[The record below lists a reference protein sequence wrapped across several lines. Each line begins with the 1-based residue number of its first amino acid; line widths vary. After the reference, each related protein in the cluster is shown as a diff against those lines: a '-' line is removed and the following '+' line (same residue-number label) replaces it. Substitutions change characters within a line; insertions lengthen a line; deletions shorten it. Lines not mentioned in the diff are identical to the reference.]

1 MILRSHFDV
10 EDICIG
16 VTDANRGESSLQT
29 IGFFLNLLPLRFNV
43 QKDVKF
49 SDLVAK
55 TAQHCRTAQANMEVP
70 FDVILDKANVVR
82 EPTSTP
88 IFQVAINY
96 RQGKFSKIPLGGR
109 NLEFKDG
116 IEAQSPYDLAFSITP
131 NNDTTY
137 VQIVAREDLYTR
149 EGTDTLLS
157 AYMALLHDASRD
169 VSKCLES
176 INLYDQV
183 GIDKA
188 LSLGY
193 GDVVD
198 YDWPSTL
205 TEKVDETIKR
215 YPHDVAVKDGTIQLT
230 YGEVAAK
237 VNGLAS
243 IIQSQLRPGSPLP
256 DERLKIIFDAVAP
269 GLMLCEDYTKQR
281 AHDIPAGGPIL
292 SVTDIHGTVETI
304 TAANLER
311 VNETTFILFTS
322 GSTGTPKGIRLLPRG
337 IINYVATKR
346 SKLSLG
352 REVVLQQS
360 ALGFDM
366 SLAQAFLALALG
378 GTLVIA
384 PSAIRGDPLA
394 LGKLMADEGVT
405 FTLGTPTEY
414 LMIIRRGGQDVKE
427 MQSWRS
433 AISGGEVITAQLKA
447 SFRSL
452 QQPPILTDF
461 YGPTEIACCATIQ
474 TIDLENDGDDSVY
487 IYVGPANPNTAI
499 YILDESGHVVPQ
511 GLTGEICVSG
521 VGVALSYLD
530 DKSNSQKFVPNP
542 FTTAKYIKKV
552 WTTMY
557 RTGDKGLIRANGGL
571 QFVGRMDGNTT
582 VKLRGLCVDL
592 DDVTNTMLQKF
603 GDSLEDVVVTVRGD
617 PAFLVAHVVLTRGTS
632 MDASKLQELASTLPL
647 PQYMRPEMVIQLEKL
662 PLNRSGKVDRLAIAA
677 LPLPTTSV
685 LSAPLKKVSDRKPML
700 IEGELRLIWHNV
712 LSQAGLANT
721 ARLSPDTDFFHV
733 GGNSLLLVRLR
744 SAIEISMG
752 VTLPLSDM
760 YRSSTLAGMAGLIA
774 RQKSSSFVPGPE
786 RTHVGTQKRHAPAP
800 SSHYLHYHSRGISG
814 HCLNNYSTLRA
825 PSVESTRQ
833 MGLFAL
839 GRRIPIHYTSSN
851 RVTLLV
857 SSADAALPP
866 GSVRDHQPPTDETEG
881 FTAAKWAGEV
891 FLEQLSEAAAA
902 SDKAPIENALNAL
915 LRYSKLTNAV
925 PRVSSLSVGGYFDF
939 LPVTDVADSLVEFV
953 QSSQGTHSG
962 VAFKHYSSGV
972 QMPPTDFASYMQKT
986 YGDESRELDLG
997 VWIEEARR
1005 DGIEEL
1011 VVLYL

>member
-1 MILRSHFDV
+1 
-10 EDICIG
+10 
-16 VTDANRGESSLQT
+16 
-29 IGFFLNLLPLRFNV
+29 
-43 QKDVKF
+43 
-49 SDLVAK
+49 
-55 TAQHCRTAQANMEVP
+55 
-70 FDVILDKANVVR
+70 
-82 EPTSTP
+82 
-88 IFQVAINY
+88 
-96 RQGKFSKIPLGGR
+96 
-109 NLEFKDG
+109 
-116 IEAQSPYDLAFSITP
+116 
-131 NNDTTY
+131 
-137 VQIVAREDLYTR
+137 
-149 EGTDTLLS
+149 
-157 AYMALLHDASRD
+157 MALLHDASRD
-169 VSKCLES
+169 VSKCLGS
-176 INLYDQV
+176 INHYDQV

-215 YPHDVAVKDGTIQLT
+215 YPHDVAVKDGTSQLI

-243 IIQSQLRPGSPLP
+243 IIQSQLRPGSPV
-256 DERLKIIFDAVAP
+256 AV
-269 GLMLCEDYTKQR
+269 LCEPTASWIISMLAIIRSGCIYVPWMGSYLMSDYTKQR

-427 MQSWRS
+427 
-433 AISGGEVITAQLKA
+433 I
-447 SFRSL
+447 SL

-774 RQKSSSFVPGPE
+774 RQKSSSFVPG
-786 RTHVGTQKRHAPAP
+786 V
-800 SSHYLHYHSRGISG
+800 I
-814 HCLNNYSTLRA
+814 
-825 PSVESTRQ
+825 
-833 MGLFAL
+833 
-839 GRRIPIHYTSSN
+839 
-851 RVTLLV
+851 
-857 SSADAALPP
+857 D
-866 GSVRDHQPPTDETEG
+866 
-881 FTAAKWAGEV
+881 
-891 FLEQLSEAAAA
+891 
-902 SDKAPIENALNAL
+902 
-915 LRYSKLTNAV
+915 
-925 PRVSSLSVGGYFDF
+925 
-939 LPVTDVADSLVEFV
+939 
-953 QSSQGTHSG
+953 
-962 VAFKHYSSGV
+962 
-972 QMPPTDFASYMQKT
+972 
-986 YGDESRELDLG
+986 
-997 VWIEEARR
+997 
-1005 DGIEEL
+1005 
-1011 VVLYL
+1011 